1 MNSNEI
7 RIDELSKWKQTLE
20 AERYELSKEI
30 EEIEEIGEQV
40 IRFKARCDV
49 YADLANIKALEHKE
63 LENKNQRK
71 LQEIDTILAQ
81 INTKLQIMG
90 VF

>member
-1 MNSNEI
+1 MNTNEI

-20 AERYELSKEI
+20 AERYELSKEF

-40 IRFKARCDV
+40 VRFKVRCDV
-49 YADLANIKALEHKE
+49 YADLANIKAMEHKE

-81 INTKLQIMG
+81 INAKLQIMG

>member
-1 MNSNEI
+1 LNTHEI
-7 RIDELSKWKQTLE
+7 RIDELTKWKQTLE
-20 AERYELSKEI
+20 AEKYELSKEI
-30 EEIEEIGEQV
+30 EEIEKIGEQV
-40 IRFKARCDV
+40 IRFKVRCDV

-71 LQEIDTILAQ
+71 LQEIDTVLAQ
-81 INTKLQIMG
+81 INTKLQFMG